1 MQTQQRGSAWSI
13 KLVFR
18 LYQIFGY
25 TFIYYL
31 MYPVTFF
38 YFLFAHNVK
47 RSLKIYYAH
56 VGIPF
61 TLGTYFTHLRIFAV
75 CLVDRF
81 ISRINP
87 NIYRYSY
94 SNYEELNTLL
104 EEGGILLMSH
114 YGGWAVS
121 SNSAH
126 TNNKIHIVMKEVIL
140 EGIKKI
146 ENSLMPSKQN
156 ITVIDLANSDLS
168 VSIQIANALLEKEL
182 VAIMAD
188 RINHDKYKVALPF
201 LGQMAYFNKNPF
213 QIAYSSQKNLI
224 AFFVVFTQM
233 NTYKVIHKKIILDF
247 SLSKEDTIKK
257 AMQEYVFL
265 YETLLQEHPLQ
276 WFNFY
281 NFWEKK

>member
-1 MQTQQRGSAWSI
+1 
-13 KLVFR
+13 
-18 LYQIFGY
+18 
-25 TFIYYL
+25 
-31 MYPVTFF
+31 
-38 YFLFAHNVK
+38 
-47 RSLKIYYAH
+47 